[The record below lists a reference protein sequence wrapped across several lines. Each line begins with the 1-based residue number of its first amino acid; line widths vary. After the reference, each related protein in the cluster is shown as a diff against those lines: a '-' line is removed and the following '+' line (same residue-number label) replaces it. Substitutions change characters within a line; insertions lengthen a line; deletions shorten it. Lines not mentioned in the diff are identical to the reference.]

1 MKFSITGLNHTTAP
15 VEVRERLAFD
25 AAALAEALHA
35 LKQRPGFLEG
45 MILSTCNRVEIAVA
59 ADDNAAADVEAFLA
73 DVRLVSRE
81 WISPY
86 LYRYDDRAAIQHLFR
101 VASSLDSMV
110 VGEPQILGQLKAAW
124 EVARTEGAVSGFLD
138 GLLMRAFSVAKRV
151 RTETEIGSSAVSVS
165 YAAVELAREI
175 FGQLRDKTVMV
186 VGAGK
191 MSESAARHLRRC
203 GATRI
208 LVTNRTE
215 ERAQEM
221 ADLFDGEVVPYTGF
235 IAALPAVDIVIAS
248 SGAPHYI
255 LLRDQMKRVI
265 EARRNRPVFLIDIAV
280 PRNIDP
286 AVNELDNVFLYD
298 IDDLQRVVANNL
310 QHRKEIAGQAEL
322 IIEEEVEQTIARMK
336 TREVVPVIVGLQ
348 EQLERVRVAELTR
361 MRGRLG
367 QLTPQQEEAL
377 EALTKAIINKI
388 AHGPISELRRTAA
401 EPEGAHM
408 AGIIRKVFRFGD

>member
-25 AAALAEALHA
+25 AASLPDALHA
-35 LKQRPGFLEG
+35 LKRKPGFLEG

-59 ADDNAAADVEAFLA
+59 ADDGAASVDEFLA
-73 DVRLVSRE
+73 EVRLVSRE

-86 LYRYDDRAAIQHLFR
+86 LYRFDDRAAIQHLFR

-124 EVARTEGAVSGFLD
+124 EIARAEGAVSGFLD
-138 GLLMRAFSVAKRV
+138 SLLMRAFNVAKRV
-151 RTETEIGSSAVSVS
+151 RTETDIGSNAVSVS
-165 YAAVELAREI
+165 FAAVELAREI

-191 MSESAARHLRRC
+191 MSEAAARHLHRC
-203 GATRI
+203 GASRI

-215 ERAQEM
+215 ARAHEM
-221 ADLFDGEVVPYTGF
+221 AQLFAGEVVPYTSF
-235 IAALPAVDIVIAS
+235 VAALPGVDIVLAS

-255 LLRDQMKRVI
+255 LTRDQMKKVI
-265 EARRNRPVFLIDIAV
+265 EARRNKPVFVIDIAV

-286 AVNELDNVFLYD
+286 AVNQLDNVFLYD

-310 QHRKEIAGQAEL
+310 QHRKEVANQAEL
-322 IIEEEVEQTIARMK
+322 IIEEEVEQMIARLK
-336 TREVVPVIVGLQ
+336 TREVAPVIVGLQ
-348 EQLERVRVAELTR
+348 EHLERVRLAELTR
-361 MRGRLG
+361 MRSRLG
-367 QLTPQQEEAL
+367 QLTPHQEEAL

-401 EPEGAHM
+401 EPDGAETV
-408 AGIIRKVFRFGD
+408 GIIRKVFRFGE

>member
-25 AAALAEALHA
+25 AASLPDALHA
-35 LKQRPGFLEG
+35 LKRKRGFLEG

-59 ADDNAAADVEAFLA
+59 ADDGAASVDEFLA
-73 DVRLVSRE
+73 EVRLVSRE

-86 LYRYDDRAAIQHLFR
+86 LYRFDDRAAIQHLFR

-124 EVARTEGAVSGFLD
+124 EIARAEGAVSGFLD
-138 GLLMRAFSVAKRV
+138 SLLMRAFNVAKRV
-151 RTETEIGSSAVSVS
+151 RTETDIGSNAVSVS
-165 YAAVELAREI
+165 FAAVELAREI

-191 MSESAARHLRRC
+191 MSEAAARHLHRC
-203 GATRI
+203 GASRI

-215 ERAQEM
+215 ARAHEM
-221 ADLFDGEVVPYTGF
+221 AQLFAGEVVPYTSF
-235 IAALPAVDIVIAS
+235 VAALPGVDIVLAS

-255 LLRDQMKRVI
+255 LTRDQMKKVI
-265 EARRNRPVFLIDIAV
+265 EARRNKPVFVIDIAV

-286 AVNELDNVFLYD
+286 AVNQLDNVFLYD

-310 QHRKEIAGQAEL
+310 QHRKEVANQAEL
-322 IIEEEVEQTIARMK
+322 IIEEEVEQMIARLK
-336 TREVVPVIVGLQ
+336 TREVAPVIVGLQ
-348 EQLERVRVAELTR
+348 EHLERVRLAELTR
-361 MRGRLG
+361 MRSRLG
-367 QLTPQQEEAL
+367 QLTPHQEEAL

-401 EPEGAHM
+401 EPDGAETV
-408 AGIIRKVFRFGD
+408 GIIRKVFRFGE